1 MPPSTSLPAPA
12 PVSAR
17 KRPLTEVPTSR
28 AYHARHQVGIWGPRP
43 TPNASS
49 VSPQP
54 LWPAPQRATDTTRGW
69 IVTALLGVIAALTRF
84 MGLGALSDDGTP
96 IFDEKH
102 YVPQAWQMLHNGGM
116 EFNPGY
122 GLVVHP
128 PLGKHLIALSEA
140 VFGYNP
146 WGWRVSSAI
155 AGTICVILIV
165 RIGRRLAGSTYAGAL
180 AGILL
185 ICDGMFTVV
194 SRTGLLDIFLIEFV
208 LAALLC
214 LLHDRD
220 QVEDRMVTTLQAGT
234 TFTSEFGPR
243 WGFRWWRFSAG
254 VFLGLATAVKWSGLY
269 FIVVFGLLS
278 VMWDVALRRR
288 YHVSRPWVGTLRRDT
303 FPAIASLAIM
313 PIGIYIASWWS
324 WLRAENAVYRHVGV
338 SHAWWSTFIPRNLQS
353 LWYYHQQMFTFHANL
368 TNSQGYHHPWESKPW
383 QWIANIRPLLYYYD
397 TGVEPA
403 SRPHSC
409 GPDGC
414 VQAVLL
420 LGTSVIWWTG
430 LIMLVWAIH
439 QVIIKHD
446 PRYTIILCGYAA
458 AWLPWLLNWDRQ
470 MYFFYASALVPFIC
484 LGLALMLAQIDGW
497 VPNIPTIPTA
507 TSGNR
512 NKPRKHAQHIWNVRA
527 AWLTWCRNIH
537 IGRVIVCAFMGLVI
551 ANYVWILT
559 ILYGVPISP
568 DLWDLQHWLP
578 SW

>member
-1 MPPSTSLPAPA
+1 
-12 PVSAR
+12 
-17 KRPLTEVPTSR
+17 
-28 AYHARHQVGIWGPRP
+28 
-43 TPNASS
+43 
-49 VSPQP
+49 
-54 LWPAPQRATDTTRGW
+54 
-69 IVTALLGVIAALTRF
+69 
-84 MGLGALSDDGTP
+84 
-96 IFDEKH
+96 
-102 YVPQAWQMLHNGGM
+102 
-116 EFNPGY
+116 
-122 GLVVHP
+122 
-128 PLGKHLIALSEA
+128 
-140 VFGYNP
+140 
-146 WGWRVSSAI
+146 
-155 AGTICVILIV
+155 
-165 RIGRRLAGSTYAGAL
+165 
-180 AGILL
+180 
-185 ICDGMFTVV
+185 
-194 SRTGLLDIFLIEFV
+194 
-208 LAALLC
+208 
-214 LLHDRD
+214 
-220 QVEDRMVTTLQAGT
+220 
-234 TFTSEFGPR
+234 
-243 WGFRWWRFSAG
+243 
-254 VFLGLATAVKWSGLY
+254 
-269 FIVVFGLLS
+269 
-278 VMWDVALRRR
+278 MWDVALRRR

-551 ANYVWILT
+551 ANYVWILP